1 MTKRNGTATAVK
13 TNIEGSGFSNGFDQ
27 YQITGVTFTGKPRQ
41 YRADCQTGQF
51 KIGAGKFLGKTLN
64 LEVLAFRKLQDE
76 LFGYDFQTWLEIIF
90 IDPENIIAHAM
101 FKTESLDNFDEM
113 LLEIAKNGQAAGT
126 ASVGIACGIV
136 TATMVPRS
144 SRANG
149 TSYHAVEFTWKP
161 NAPERIEE
169 IKAFAQTLPYE
180 SLTVHALPAAE

>member
-27 YQITGVTFTGKPRQ
+27 YKITGITFTGKPRQ
-41 YRADCQTGQF
+41 YRADCQSGHF
-51 KIGAGKFLGKTLN
+51 KIGAGKFLGKALD
-64 LEVLAFRKLQDE
+64 LEVLAFRKIQDE
-76 LFGYDFQTWLEIIF
+76 LFGYDYQTWLEIIF
-90 IDPENIIAHAM
+90 IDPENIIAHVM

-113 LLEIAKNGQAAGT
+113 VLDIAKNNQAL
-126 ASVGIACGIV
+126 SCGIV

-161 NAPERIEE
+161 NADERVLE
-169 IKAFAQTLPYE
+169 IRQFAQTLPYE

>member
-27 YQITGVTFTGKPRQ
+27 YKITGITFTGKPRQ
-41 YRADCQTGQF
+41 YRADCQSGQL
-51 KIGAGKFLGKTLN
+51 KIGAGKFVGKSLD
-64 LEVLAFRKLQDE
+64 LEVLAFRKIQDE
-76 LFGYDFQTWLEIIF
+76 LFGYDFQTWLEVIF
-90 IDPENIIAHAM
+90 VDPENIIAHAM

-113 LLEIAKNGQAAGT
+113 LLEIAKNGNAI
-126 ASVGIACGIV
+126 SCGIV

-161 NAPERIEE
+161 NTDERVLE
-169 IKAFAQTLPYE
+169 IRQFAQTLPYE